1 MPGTNQEDKE
11 RLLKEQKEQWMPG
24 TQEHELRKLEIII
37 RCAEDIE
44 KATKSLEISIN
55 RNADSSEKLAK
66 RMLWLNILLA
76 IVAII
81 GTFFV
86 VWGFFLQ
93 G

>member
-1 MPGTNQEDKE
+1 MPDTNRKDKQT
-11 RLLKEQKEQWMPG
+11 LLDDLKKNWKPG
-24 TQEHELRKLEIII
+24 SQEHERRRLGIVI

-55 RNADSSEKLAK
+55 RNADSSKKLAK
-66 RMLWLNILLA
+66 RMFWLNILLA

-86 VWGFFLQ
+86 VWGFFL
-93 G
+93 